1 MRMKA
6 TVGGRAAVVFAVAM
20 CSLAACSDDSAGS
33 PSTNEA
39 VATSDVSGSGTGP
52 VDTTAAASDST
63 LAPLAPPIVE
73 EIAAAVAALEAEMGG
88 PQEYFEI
95 NATAQLINLFVAL
108 NDGAVVQPWLYV
120 DGTLTS
126 SEGMDVESGGTFTGD
141 LLDFDPDAIFTKLET
156 EVPGATIET
165 FYIHGDG
172 QGNVLYGAFVTSARG
187 GGLEVILGPD
197 GSVKSV
203 DPVS

>member
-1 MRMKA
+1 MKGSA
-6 TVGGRAAVVFAVAM
+6 HVGGRAAVVFAMAV
-20 CSLAACSDDSAGS
+20 CSLAACSDDTAGS
-33 PSTNEA
+33 SSSNEP
-39 VATSDVSGSGTGP
+39 VATSDATGS
-52 VDTTAAASDST
+52 VDTTVPSITGST
-63 LAPLAPPIVE
+63 LAPLPPPIVE

-172 QGNVLYGAFVTSARG
+172 QGNVLYGALVTSARG